1 MPRIRPVIGAAI
13 FAACFAI
20 AAQAQTSAP
29 KPGTAE
35 PTMTTKVQNWTSKQW
50 NAAKR
55 EWAKD
60 KAKWDA
66 CNRQA
71 KERHLSGRKSWS
83 FIYDC
88 MKA

>member
-1 MPRIRPVIGAAI
+1 MPRIRLAIGAAI
-13 FAACFAI
+13 FAAGFAI
-20 AAQAQTSAP
+20 AAQAQTPAP
-29 KPGTAE
+29 KPREE
-35 PTMTTKVQNWTSKQW
+35 PSTTTKVQDWSRKQW